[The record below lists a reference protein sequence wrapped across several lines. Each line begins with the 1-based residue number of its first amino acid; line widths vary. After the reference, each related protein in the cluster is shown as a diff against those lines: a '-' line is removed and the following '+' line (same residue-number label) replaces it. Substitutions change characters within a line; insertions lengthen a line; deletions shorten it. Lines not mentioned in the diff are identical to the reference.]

1 MKTKMVSYTLETR
14 PPMTEERRARMRA
27 LAARPDSEIDFS
39 DIPETTDEQ
48 WKNAVRG
55 HFYRP
60 VKRQI
65 TARVDAD
72 VLAWLKADGK
82 GYQSRINAILRREML
97 AAIKARQTD
106 SSPRNEVA

>member
-1 MKTKMVSYTLETR
+1 MSGKMVSYTLETL
-14 PPMTEERRARMRA
+14 PPMTKERLAHLEA
-27 LAARPDSEIDFS
+27 LAARPDSEIDLS
-39 DIPETTDEQ
+39 DAPELTDEQ

-72 VLAWLKADGK
+72 VLAWLKSQGK

-97 AAIKARQTD
+97 AAHKVTTAK
-106 SSPRNEVA
+106 

>member
-1 MKTKMVSYTLETR
+1 MKTKMVSYTLETL
-14 PPMTEERRARMRA
+14 PPLTGAQRANLRA
-27 LAARPDSEIDFS
+27 LAARPDREVDFS
-39 DIPETTDEQ
+39 DAPELTDEE
-48 WKNAVRG
+48 WKNAERG

-72 VLAWLKADGK
+72 VLEWLKSLGK

-97 AAIKARQTD
+97 AAVRSGAAK
-106 SSPRNEVA
+106 

>member
-1 MKTKMVSYTLETR
+1 MKTKMISYTLETL
-14 PPMTEERRARMRA
+14 PPLTEAQRANLKA
-27 LAARPDSEIDFS
+27 LAARPDSEIDTS
-39 DIPETTDEQ
+39 DIPELTDEQ
-48 WKNAVRG
+48 WKNAKRG

-72 VLAWLKADGK
+72 VLEWLKAQGK

-97 AAIKARQTD
+97 ESVGPDAK
-106 SSPRNEVA
+106 

>member
-1 MKTKMVSYTLETR
+1 MVSYTLETL
-14 PPMTEERRARMRA
+14 PELTEAQLANLEA
-27 LAARPDSEIDFS
+27 LAARPDSEIDLS
-39 DIPETTDEQ
+39 DAPELPAER
-48 WKNAVRG
+48 WKQGIRG

-72 VLAWLKADGK
+72 VLAWLKSQGK

-97 AAIKARQTD
+97 TTLRAAAK
-106 SSPRNEVA
+106 